1 MVVFP
6 SHKFLIATAR
16 EAIKIV
22 VGEDLTDFRIRH
34 ENDIQWYLAWVSVV
48 FFPARVAWLLLES
61 GSGMRGRVNL
71 AELVNRHQSVNLG
84 CGDRCVTK

>member
-6 SHKFLIATAR
+6 SHEFLIATAR

-34 ENDIQWYLAWVSVV
+34 ENDIQWYLVRVSVV

-61 GSGMRGRVNL
+61 GSRMRSSVNL
-71 AELVNRHQSVNLG
+71 TKLINRHQSVDLG
-84 CGDRCVTK
+84 CGH